1 MPRNITPEQ
10 KQKAIERREKFRA
23 LVRQVA
29 AMPDADRAAMIDRI
43 GAVVT
48 CEGRALSL
56 TNTMLL
62 SYAVSRGFNGG
73 RVSMVGG
80 FQQWIR
86 QGRAVAKGQHGIN
99 IWIPIA
105 GKKDSD
111 EEDETHF
118 IMGTV
123 FDVSQ
128 TQEIEAS
135 EVAA

>member
-73 RVSMVGG
+73 RVSTVDSP
-80 FQQWIR
+80 R
-86 QGRAVAKGQHGIN
+86 SRRCQGSTRHKYLDSHRREEGQRRRRRDTFHYGD
-99 IWIPIA
+99 
-105 GKKDSD
+105 GL
-111 EEDETHF
+111 
-118 IMGTV
+118 
-123 FDVSQ
+123 
-128 TQEIEAS
+128 
-135 EVAA
+135 